1 MQRKH
6 QKTLKAIFNKPI
18 SGSIKWSAIEAL
30 FIALGAEVSERA
42 GSRVAIVLDGEVQ
55 VYHRPHPQPTTDK
68 GAVASVRKWLDA
80 LGYSPIN
87 DDDVTQTA
95 PVTNDNKE

>member
-6 QKTLKAIFNKPI
+6 TKTLNIIFTKPI
-18 SGSIKWSAIEAL
+18 SANIKWADIEAL
-30 FIALGAEVSERA
+30 FIALGAEVNERA
-42 GSRVAIVLDGEVQ
+42 GSRIAVVLDREVQ

-68 GAVASVRKWLDA
+68 GAVASVRKWLDS

-87 DDDVTQTA
+87 EAKDSA
-95 PVTNDNKE
+95 PVTNDNEE